1 MNKKIKKLF
10 KKSLIISHFF
20 RATKGFFTEIK
31 YNREFKNDLK
41 DFKKSE
47 SLSNKRFDE
56 NYRSYPILTDKTSVT
71 NIEPHY
77 TYHPAW
83 AARIL
88 AQTKPAK
95 HIDISS
101 TLTFCTLVSAFV
113 PFEFYDYRP
122 ANLHLTNL
130 KSEHADL
137 TQLHFNSNSISSL
150 SCMHTLEHVGLGR
163 YGDPID
169 YDGDLKAMSELK
181 RVLAEGGDLLV
192 VFPIGKPVIEYNAHR
207 IYSYEQILSYFK
219 PLELI
224 EFSLIPDDHVD
235 VGIIKNAT
243 KEQSDAQNWGC
254 GCFWFKKTKI

>member
-1 MNKKIKKLF
+1 MKIKIKNFL

-20 RATKGFFTEIK
+20 RAIKGLLTEFK
-31 YNREFKNDLK
+31 HRKEFKKELNAFKNDAA
-41 DFKKSE
+41 KKT
-47 SLSNKRFDE
+47 KRFNE
-56 NYRSYPILTDKTSVT
+56 KYKFYPILTDKTTIT

-83 AARIL
+83 AARVL
-88 AQTKPAK
+88 AETKPLK

-130 KSEHADL
+130 KSASADL
-137 TQLHFNSNSISSL
+137 TQLHFPSNSISSL

-169 YDGDLKAMSELK
+169 YDGDLKAMNELK
-181 RVLAEGGDLLV
+181 RVLAIGGDLLV

-207 IYSYEQILSYFK
+207 IYSYEQILSYFES
-219 PLELI
+219 LELI
-224 EFSLIPDDHVD
+224 EFSLIPDDHID
-235 VGIIKNAT
+235 IGIIKNAS
-243 KEQSDAQNWGC
+243 KEQADAQNWGC

>member
-1 MNKKIKKLF
+1 MFLNKTL
-10 KKSLIISHFF
+10 
-20 RATKGFFTEIK
+20 KGLLSV
-31 YNREFKNDLK
+31 FKNYKSYHADLK
-41 DFKKSE
+41 KFKNSSKKTNIRFS
-47 SLSNKRFDE
+47 KRYNF
-56 NYRSYPILTDKTSVT
+56 YPILTDKTSIT

-88 AQTKPAK
+88 AQTKPIK
-95 HIDISS
+95 HVDISS

-122 ANLHLTNL
+122 ANLHLSNL

-137 TQLHFNSNSISSL
+137 TQLHFDSNSISSL

-207 IYSYEQILSYFK
+207 IYSYEQVLLHFE

-224 EFSLIPDDHVD
+224 EFSLIPDDHVN